1 MLWKLILLVVITLII
16 IIPLFVFLLTGIL
29 GAPYVPSEKP
39 DIRKAFTDLY
49 PLDENEYIVDLGC
62 GDGVVVDTAT
72 EFGAKAVGVE
82 INPFMVWFCRWH
94 FRKNKNARF
103 VHGDMYRY
111 KLPAKTTAVYMY
123 MLPLGLEA
131 TFKHLRK
138 EATRLDK
145 TIYLISN
152 AFDLKNEKPY
162 KHEPPFYLYKIK
174 PYKDDD
180 KEPAEPTKITKATSA
195 KH

>member
-1 MLWKLILLVVITLII
+1 MILKLII
-16 IIPLFVFLLTGIL
+16 IGAILLFIVIPLFIFLLTGIF

-49 PLDENEYIVDLGC
+49 PLNENEYIVDLGC
-62 GDGVVVDTAT
+62 GDGVVVETAT

-82 INPFMVWFCRWH
+82 INPFMVWFCKWRY
-94 FRKNKNARF
+94 RKNKNSRYVSA
-103 VHGDMYRY
+103 DMYRY

-152 AFDLKNEKPY
+152 AFNLKSEKPY
-162 KHEPPFYLYKIK
+162 KHDAPFYLYKIK
-174 PYKDDD
+174 PQ
-180 KEPAEPTKITKATSA
+180 KEQDNTPKKTAEKVSK
-195 KH
+195 K

>member
-1 MLWKLILLVVITLII
+1 MILKLII
-16 IIPLFVFLLTGIL
+16 IGAILLIIVLPLFIFLLTGIL

-62 GDGVVVDTAT
+62 GDGVVVETAT
-72 EFGAKAVGVE
+72 EFGAKAVGVD
-82 INPFMVWFCRWH
+82 INPLMIWFCKWR
-94 FRKNKNARF
+94 FRKNKNSRYVSA
-103 VHGDMYRY
+103 DMYRY
-111 KLPAKTTAVYMY
+111 KLPAKTTAIYMY

-138 EATRLDK
+138 EATRLNK
-145 TIYLISN
+145 TLYLISN

-162 KHEPPFYLYKIK
+162 KREAPYFLYKIK
-174 PYKDDD
+174 PETD
-180 KEPAEPTKITKATSA
+180 PAPKPTTSSRES
-195 KH
+195 